1 MKTILSKVTREKLYK
16 RDFKSERKTI
26 ETIDGIK
33 LDDKDS
39 LIDVLLLMLNDEY
52 IY

>member
-1 MKTILSKVTREKLYK
+1 MKNIVAKVTREKLYK

-26 ETIDGIK
+26 ETMDSIK

-39 LIDVLLLMLNDEY
+39 LIDVLLLMLKDEY